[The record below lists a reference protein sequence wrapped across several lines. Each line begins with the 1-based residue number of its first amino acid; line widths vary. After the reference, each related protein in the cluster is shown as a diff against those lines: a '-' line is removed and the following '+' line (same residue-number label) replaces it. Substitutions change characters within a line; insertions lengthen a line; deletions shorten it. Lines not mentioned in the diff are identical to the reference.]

1 MNRLSLRS
9 LTSTALVLSLALG
22 AAGFASLTSA
32 SAAAQAAA
40 RARPR
45 GDVSGVEVTLEGG
58 LTARR
63 GGSLRWL
70 VTTYE
75 VTGTHTLRL
84 APGAQVRLSSSLQGA
99 DDVEV
104 VADARGRALIELP
117 IPTDAPS
124 GVGVVVEVR
133 TANNVQRRFEVG
145 ISIEEGRTLGVGLL
159 PRQAAPGDTVYAC

>member
-22 AAGFASLTSA
+22 VAGFASLTAA

-45 GDVSGVEVTLEGG
+45 GDVTGVEVTLEGG

-70 VTTYE
+70 VTAYE

-84 APGAQVRLSSSLQGA
+84 APGAH
-99 DDVEV
+99 
-104 VADARGRALIELP
+104 ARR
-117 IPTDAPS
+117 
-124 GVGVVVEVR
+124 
-133 TANNVQRRFEVG
+133 
-145 ISIEEGRTLGVGLL
+145 
-159 PRQAAPGDTVYAC
+159 AAPRAAPRWGRPPACAAQ